1 MSVAAVGR
9 PSVSPGGRQYTLVRT
24 RRRTIAVYI
33 RAGGRVEVRAP
44 LGATKAGID
53 DFVDSRS
60 QWIDR
65 HAALSAARF
74 EQASQFAVVPG
85 CSLLWQGQTYPAVLQ
100 EGCRVR
106 FDGERFLLPSRS
118 HEENKSAM
126 LGLYR
131 ETAETVLRRRTIVFA
146 ESLGLSPRSVKIT
159 GAKTRWG
166 SCSDTNALC
175 FAWRLLLT
183 PPACMDYVIV
193 HELCHM
199 RQHNHSAAF
208 WQEVERVLPDY
219 RARRALLKEYGRR
232 IALQDWN

>member
-1 MSVAAVGR
+1 MRNRTERVVCWQSGRQEERKVRTMSVAAVGR

-85 CSLLWQGQTYPAVLQ
+85 CSLLWQGQIYPAVLQ
-100 EGCRVR
+100 EGCRAR

-118 HEENKSAM
+118 HEENKSPRC
-126 LGLYR
+126 LVCIERRQRPSCGGGQSF
-131 ETAETVLRRRTIVFA
+131 LRKA
-146 ESLGLSPRSVKIT
+146 
-159 GAKTRWG
+159 
-166 SCSDTNALC
+166 
-175 FAWRLLLT
+175 
-183 PPACMDYVIV
+183 
-193 HELCHM
+193 
-199 RQHNHSAAF
+199 
-208 WQEVERVLPDY
+208 
-219 RARRALLKEYGRR
+219 
-232 IALQDWN
+232 